1 MLKPSENLILQLSP
15 ETIEKGYLHRLIK
28 AKHDLNDAIESI
40 LNAEADGCLNVAG
53 ELIELS
59 LDELELMQINALC
72 IAAQSHQDAENER
85 LRTNAGAGA

>member
-28 AKHDLNDAIESI
+28 AKHDLNDAIESF
-40 LNAEADGCLNVAG
+40 LNAEADGGLRVAG

-59 LDELELMQINALC
+59 LDELENMQIDALC
-72 IAAQSHQDAENER
+72 IAAQSHQDAELER
-85 LRTNAGAGA
+85 LRSTGGKG